1 MVGMERWND
10 TPRQCFVVSPIG
22 EQGTERFETFRG
34 VLDRLIRPAI
44 ETSNLDLRVIRADEI
59 HRPGSFIRDVLE
71 YLAGAYL
78 VIVDLTGQNANV
90 FYELGVRHALS
101 PRTILI
107 ARATTDIPADLR
119 EYRTLIYSGSAE
131 GDEAFR
137 RSLRTYLEEIEKE
150 PEAPDN
156 PVLSWLKLPRVPD
169 DLRQSFT
176 ARLANAGST
185 QREVL
190 RHIEKATA
198 ATGTTISQHDIEK
211 RFNKGGTE
219 SYYRLEQLRLL
230 GFITKEGGA
239 RTGFAYRLAPDYR
252 RELGLPE
259 IVVGLALASRRGKK
273 LTFGDSIDAPPA
285 YFYYV
290 KTSNYRRARLRKVR
304 VMLGRVRILDAD
316 DSVLEDYEGG
326 LQLKWQVGADRCAPK
341 DIAAGESAAANLG
354 FIVKDHGC
362 FQLDVCAEPWPA
374 GFPGRL
380 EPPRRM
386 RVDLAV
392 DVSGARVLAGASF
405 EIAWDGTWSD
415 DAAQMDKH
423 LVITSVTG

>member
-1 MVGMERWND
+1 MERWSD

-119 EYRTLIYSGSAE
+119 EYRTLIYSGSVE
-131 GDEAFR
+131 DDEKFR
-137 RSLRTYLEEIEKE
+137 ERLRTYLEAIEKE
-150 PEAPDN
+150 PDAPDN

-176 ARLANAGST
+176 ARLANAGSR
-185 QREVL
+185 QRDIL
-190 RHIEKATA
+190 RFIETATA
-198 ATGTTISQHDIEK
+198 ASGTSVSQRDVTSRFEK
-211 RFNKGGTE
+211 SDTE
-219 SYYRLEQLRLL
+219 IYYRLEQLRLL
-230 GFITKEGGA
+230 GFLAKERGA
-239 RTGFAYRLAPDYR
+239 SGEFADRLATDSR

-259 IVVGLALASRRGKK
+259 IVVGLGLASPRGKK
-273 LTFGDSIDAPPA
+273 LKFGDSADAPDS

-290 KTSNYRRARLRKVR
+290 RSSNYRRARLRKVR
-304 VMLGRVRILDAD
+304 VLIGRVRVF
-316 DSVLEDYEGG
+316 DSDGTVLEDYEGPMP
-326 LQLKWQVGADRCAPK
+326 LKWQAVADRCAPR
-341 DIAAGESAAANLG
+341 DIGPREDASANLG
-354 FIVKDHGC
+354 FIIKDRGG
-362 FQLDVCAEPWPA
+362 FQLDVCAEPWPR

-380 EPPRRM
+380 DPHRRM
-386 RVDLAV
+386 RVDLAAE
-392 DVSGARVLAGASF
+392 VSETTVLAGLSL
-405 EIAWDGTWSD
+405 EIAWDGVWSD
-415 DAAQMDKH
+415 DAAQMEKH
-423 LVITSVTG
+423 LVVTSVGN